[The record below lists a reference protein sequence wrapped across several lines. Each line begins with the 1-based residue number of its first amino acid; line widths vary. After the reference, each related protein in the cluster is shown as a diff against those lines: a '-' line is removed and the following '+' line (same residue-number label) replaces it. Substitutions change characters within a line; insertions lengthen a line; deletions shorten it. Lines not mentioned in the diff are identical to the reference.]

1 MKSRLVAIVG
11 GSGAGKSFLA
21 DRLQAAL
28 GASVGRISLDD
39 FYRDRSHLPLGRR
52 AKCNFDHPRSIDWRT
67 FEAAL
72 QKIQAGRAVRLPVY
86 DFAIHARLRRI
97 RRWHSKPVV
106 LVEGLWL
113 LHRRTLRRL
122 FDYAVFVECRTSLR
136 FQRRLRRDRHERGRS
151 AESIRAQFQA
161 TVAPMHHR
169 FVMPQAL
176 WADRV
181 LRSPVSR
188 REFDCLVEELKRV
201 ISATVR

>member
-67 FEAAL
+67 FEAVV
-72 QKIQAGRAVRLPVY
+72 QKIQAGHMVRLPVY
-86 DFAIHARLRRI
+86 DFATHAPRRRT
-97 RRWHSKPVV
+97 RRWNPKPVV

-113 LHRRTLRRL
+113 LHRRALRRL
-122 FDYAVFVECRTSLR
+122 FDYAVFVECRPSLR

-161 TVAPMHHR
+161 TVAPMHRR

-188 REFDCLVEELKRV
+188 PEFERLVEDLKQV
-201 ISATVR
+201 IPEAVR